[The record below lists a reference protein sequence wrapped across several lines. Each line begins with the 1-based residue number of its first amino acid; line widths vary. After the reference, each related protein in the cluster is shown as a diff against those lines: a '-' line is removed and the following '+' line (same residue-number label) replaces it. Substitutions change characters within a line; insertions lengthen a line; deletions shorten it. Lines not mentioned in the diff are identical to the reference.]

1 MRVFQGIEK
10 NVCRILGIK
19 AHTNRS
25 IYIQVQ
31 GAQPHTLTCQ
41 RILILH
47 SEGYRLLIRLSNTFT
62 QPSGIFSNE
71 TSANPF

>member
-1 MRVFQGIEK
+1 VSSKALKR

-19 AHTNRS
+19 AHTKGS
-25 IYIQVQ
+25 TYIHVQ
-31 GAQPHTLTCQ
+31 GAQPQTLTCQ
-41 RILILH
+41 RIRILQ

-71 TSANPF
+71 TRANPF